1 MNVWKAFE
9 EKNPKLGKMGERR
22 RPLCDCFQS
31 DNSAEISDAPVFAVS
46 VCGNGESVLW
56 LAGDSGNNIWRNIP
70 VEYLGIRSGTWRT
83 CVFYG
88 IYDGNDYRRMYKFSD
103 PEAFCVPKPW
113 EYRKADCMVYGSILC
128 DYVYRQFN
136 QLRLGSGGRIICA
149 GLHLQYWYN
158 RIKRRCFHDCI
169 FLCK

>member
-9 EKNPKLGKMGERR
+9 EKNPKLAKWVREGGLFVIVSNLITVLKYLMLQFLPFLFAGMGS
-22 RPLCDCFQS
+22 QS
-31 DNSAEISDAPVFAVS
+31 FGWP
-46 VCGNGESVLW
+46 
-56 LAGDSGNNIWRNIP
+56 
-70 VEYLGIRSGTWRT
+70 GIRSGTWRT